1 IYHNENTHI
10 LLRLSPKIIDRIK
23 EFKTR
28 LENQNF

>member
-1 IYHNENTHI
+1 HV